1 MRAQF
6 LEKHLRN
13 YTLLAVLAL
22 SGASFAQSFTPNLT
36 ETGGVNT
43 AFRNAPRAYASYID
57 ESLFSSITQPVFITG
72 IRFRLMA
79 ASLGTAAQNPP
90 ANWPSQTLNF
100 SDFTMKV
107 GEANSAIAAAGEI
120 PSLTG
125 TFNSLFAPGATTV
138 RTGALTLNSGDFPFN
153 SASTPTSPN
162 GWGATISFASAY
174 LYNPGTTLMYAIS
187 HSGYAPS
194 TEFQPFFAVANFGV
208 GVADAVSSTTP
219 TAGLDSTIG
228 GFSSPY
234 VVQFETT
241 PVPEP
246 ATMSL
251 LALAGLAAARKRKR
265 S

>member
-1 MRAQF
+1 MLQAQF
-6 LEKHLRN
+6 LEKHLRD

-36 ETGGVNT
+36 ETTGVNT
-43 AFRNAPRAYASYID
+43 VFRNAPRAYASYLD

-79 ASLGTAAQNPP
+79 ASLGSPPP

-100 SDFTMKV
+100 SDFTVKV
-107 GEANSAIAAAGEI
+107 GEANSTIVAANEI
-120 PSLTG
+120 PAASG
-125 TFNSLFAPGATTV
+125 TFNALFAAGATTV
-138 RTGALTLNSGDFPFN
+138 RTGALTLNSGDFPFD

-194 TEFQPFFAVANFGV
+194 TEFQPFFAVANFAN
-208 GVADAVSSTTP
+208 GVADAVSTTTP
-219 TAGLDSTIG
+219 TAGLDSTVT

-234 VVQFETT
+234 VVQFETS

-251 LALAGLAAARKRKR
+251 LALAGLAAARKRKQSR
-265 S
+265 